1 MKKLIIA
8 IAILLIASHAGA
20 NTVIEFTDTVNY
32 WDGFSNDDNGY
43 WWTDD
48 PNDLDVWGTPDL
60 LGGTFTL
67 NDQNEL
73 IEISLSYK
81 FPTLSGWDTFTLGDW
96 FFGSDG
102 VDGWNYVLSSPTN
115 ENWTGLTNDPW
126 KIYNVSGIE
135 FETEYDNSND
145 ANYLYSTSPTGYI
158 PRYYHPVKA
167 VIDESMTSI
176 GQANLSGW
184 LPETLQAN
192 EEYKAIWD
200 LSDNPLALN
209 LNNEGGFYYGF
220 TVTCGNDAIYG
231 DPPVP
236 TPEPNTL
243 LLLGAGLLG
252 LGAVARRRRR

>member
-1 MKKLIIA
+1 M
-8 IAILLIASHAGA
+8 ASQAGA

-32 WDGFSNDDNGY
+32 WDGFSNDDEGY
-43 WWTDD
+43 WWYKSGTD

-102 VDGWNYVLSSPTN
+102 VEGWDYVLSSPTN
-115 ENWTGLTNDPW
+115 DYWTGLTTDTW
-126 KIYNVSGIE
+126 EIYDVSDIE

-145 ANYLYSTSPTGYI
+145 ANYLYSTSPAGYI

-200 LSDNPLALN
+200 LSANPLALN

-236 TPEPNTL
+236 TPEPGTL

>member
-1 MKKLIIA
+1 
-8 IAILLIASHAGA
+8 
-20 NTVIEFTDTVNY
+20 
-32 WDGFSNDDNGY
+32 
-43 WWTDD
+43 
-48 PNDLDVWGTPDL
+48 

-102 VDGWNYVLSSPTN
+102 VDGWDYVLSSPTN
-115 ENWTGLTNDPW
+115 DDWTGLTTDQW
-126 KIYNVSGIE
+126 KIYDVSKVK
-135 FETEYDNSND
+135 FETEYDSTDD
-145 ANYLYSTSPTGYI
+145 AKYIYSDSPNNYI
-158 PRYYHPVKA
+158 PRYEHPVKA
-167 VIDESMTSI
+167 VVDDDMYTEKNAT
-176 GQANLSGW
+176 LSEW
-184 LPETLQAN
+184 LPTQLAVDN
-192 EEYKAIWD
+192 EYQAIWD
-200 LSDNPLALN
+200 LSANPLALN
-209 LNNEGGFYYGF
+209 LNTEGGFYYGF